1 MQICTQTSKRTSVA
15 GTSRGK
21 YTPKASNIKKL
32 KVYLNKIENGS

>member
-1 MQICTQTSKRTSVA
+1 MQICTQTKAPLAQV

>member
-1 MQICTQTSKRTSVA
+1 MQICTQTKAPLVQA

-21 YTPKASNIKKL
+21 YAPKASNIKKL